1 MMTRDHCQLAAPNV
15 RKDASTHSITDMKT
29 PPDKER
35 QLSRLEYR
43 TRGSRPSRLHVCH
56 CFPSACPPA
65 CLFGPRV
72 PAILQSHSPLPPS
85 SFLFR
90 QNETSEAGGVS
101 QGKLDTYTWLESKY
115 FGLVGWKV
123 TRLDRWPRGGSREG
137 NKRNGP
143 SAASAGASRQHLVI
157 SHHTRVCAGREG
169 RNPPGGGGRA
179 GLGRCAC
186 PVRPSRI
193 FLAPAASFPS
203 TDG

>member
-1 MMTRDHCQLAAPNV
+1 
-15 RKDASTHSITDMKT
+15 MKT

-43 TRGSRPSRLHVCH
+43 TRGSRPSRLHVCY

-101 QGKLDTYTWLESKY
+101 QGKLDTYNLAREQIFWP
-115 FGLVGWKV
+115 GWV
-123 TRLDRWPRGGSREG
+123 EGDSTRLDSIDGRRVAVGRVTNATGRPRRARVPRGNIWS
-137 NKRNGP
+137 
-143 SAASAGASRQHLVI
+143 SLI
-157 SHHTRVCAGREG
+157 TRAFAPVGRVG
-169 RNPPGGGGRA
+169 NPPGGGGRA